1 MDRGEQLME
10 ALNELIHK
18 KEALDRLTWR
28 TVARD
33 LNPTELRCV
42 EYIGRRA
49 GVNATRLA
57 EAFSMTT
64 GAASKLTKR
73 LLARDLVT
81 RYQKLENR
89 KEVYFRLSPQG
100 RSSSPCWRRSGPS
113 STAGTRPSSPTWTR
127 GSTTPSSA
135 SPGPTAT
142 TWTAWPAAGPTP
154 EGTPR
159 SISLC

>member
-100 RSSSPCWRRSGPS
+100 EELFAVLAEIRAKLNRRDEAIFTDLDEGVYDAILRFARTYSNHLDSLARRRAYP
-113 STAGTRPSSPTWTR
+113 R
-127 GSTTPSSA
+127 GDA
-135 SPGPTAT
+135 Q
-142 TWTAWPAAGPTP
+142 
-154 EGTPR
+154 EY
-159 SISLC
+159 

>member
-10 ALNELIHK
+10 ALNELINK

-42 EYIGRRA
+42 EYIGRHT

-89 KEVYFRLSPQG
+89 KEVYFRLTEQG
-100 RSSSPCWRRSGPS
+100 EALYQVLAGIRERMNKRDQPVFDQLTDTQYETILSFAKSYSDHLDRVSRQSGE
-113 STAGTRPSSPTWTR
+113 R
-127 GSTTPSSA
+127 
-135 SPGPTAT
+135 
-142 TWTAWPAAGPTP
+142 
-154 EGTPR
+154 
-159 SISLC
+159 

>member
-10 ALNELIHK
+10 VLSELIHK

-100 RSSSPCWRRSGPS
+100 EELFAVLAEIRAKLNRRDE
-113 STAGTRPSSPTWTR
+113 R

-135 SPGPTAT
+135 LPGPTAT

-154 EGTPR
+154 EGM
-159 SISLC
+159 CKGN

>member
-64 GAASKLTKR
+64 GAASTKR

-100 RSSSPCWRRSGPS
+100 EELFAVLAEIRAKLNRRDEAIFTDLDEGVYDAILRFARTYSNHLDSLAHRRAYP
-113 STAGTRPSSPTWTR
+113 R
-127 GSTTPSSA
+127 GDA
-135 SPGPTAT
+135 QG
-142 TWTAWPAAGPTP
+142 
-154 EGTPR
+154 
-159 SISLC
+159 

>member
-10 ALNELIHK
+10 ALNELINK

-42 EYIGRRA
+42 EYIGRHT

-100 RSSSPCWRRSGPS
+100 EELFAVLAEIRAKLNRRDETVFSGLDEGVYDAILRFARTYCNHLDSLARRRAYP
-113 STAGTRPSSPTWTR
+113 R
-127 GSTTPSSA
+127 GDVQ
-135 SPGPTAT
+135 
-142 TWTAWPAAGPTP
+142 
-154 EGTPR
+154 EY
-159 SISLC
+159 

>member
-1 MDRGEQLME
+1 MDRGEQLMD
-10 ALNELIHK
+10 ALWEMMNKKRALDQNELK
-18 KEALDRLTWR
+18 AL
-28 TVARD
+28 AED

-42 EYIGRRA
+42 EYVGRHT

-89 KEVYFRLSPQG
+89 KEVYFRLTEAGEGLYLALTDLREKLTARDEAIFATLTDDQYQG
-100 RSSSPCWRRSGPS
+100 ILRFARQYSDHLDAARRRAARRSSRFPND
-113 STAGTRPSSPTWTR
+113 
-127 GSTTPSSA
+127 
-135 SPGPTAT
+135 
-142 TWTAWPAAGPTP
+142 
-154 EGTPR
+154 
-159 SISLC
+159 

>member
-10 ALNELIHK
+10 ALNELINK

-89 KEVYFRLSPQG
+89 KEVYFRLTEQG
-100 RSSSPCWRRSGPS
+100 EALYQVLAGIREKMNKRDQPVFDQLSNAQYETILGFAKSYSDHLDRVARQSGE
-113 STAGTRPSSPTWTR
+113 R
-127 GSTTPSSA
+127 
-135 SPGPTAT
+135 
-142 TWTAWPAAGPTP
+142 
-154 EGTPR
+154 
-159 SISLC
+159 